1 MEVMYFVPTA
11 SLDSNAKL
19 KNYLAKVPCCD
30 ELQTLEKTSAQVWIV
45 VLTQKLCQQTLATCK
60 LRQQLDPSQKFI
72 FLVDQKELCFW
83 MYRYQLQ
90 VTAVIFCYAKTWY
103 QELLAALQELE
114 KATELC
120 FKSRG
125 KVIKVELEQICYVES
140 HCSNTHAAVLWLM
153 DKRPLQVPKNL
164 RILEK
169 ENPRLWRSHQS
180 YFLNPGNVYMLDKLN
195 ATATFV
201 NGLKCPISRQKFKT
215 LAERFA

>member
-1 MEVMYFVPTA
+1 MEVMYFVPEL

-19 KNYLAKVPCCD
+19 KDHLAKVPCCD
-30 ELQTLEKTSAQVWIV
+30 DLQTLEKMSAQVWIV
-45 VLTQKLCQQTLATCK
+45 VLTQKLCQQLV
-60 LRQQLDPSQKFI
+60 PSQKFI

-103 QELLAALQELE
+103 QELMAALQELE
-114 KATELC
+114 KATDLC

-125 KVIKVELEQICYVES
+125 KVIKVALEQICYVES
-140 HCSNTHAAVLWLM
+140 HCSNTHAAVLWLI
-153 DKRPLQVPKNL
+153 DKQTIQVPKNL
-164 RILEK
+164 HVLEK

-180 YFLNPGNVYMLDKLN
+180 YLLNPGNVYMLDKLN

>member
-103 QELLAALQELE
+103 QELMAALQELE
-114 KATELC
+114 KAEE
-120 FKSRG
+120 KSSKSSLNRSVMWSRIALIHMLLFCG
-125 KVIKVELEQICYVES
+125 SWINDRSKS
-140 HCSNTHAAVLWLM
+140 
-153 DKRPLQVPKNL
+153 L
-164 RILEK
+164 RICV
-169 ENPRLWRSHQS
+169 
-180 YFLNPGNVYMLDKLN
+180 F
-195 ATATFV
+195 
-201 NGLKCPISRQKFKT
+201 
-215 LAERFA
+215 

>member
-19 KNYLAKVPCCD
+19 KDYLAKVPCCD
-30 ELQTLEKTSAQVWIV
+30 ELQALEKTSAQVWIV

-103 QELLAALQELE
+103 QELMAALQELE

-120 FKSRG
+120 FKSREKSSKSSLNRSVMWNHIALIHMLLFCG
-125 KVIKVELEQICYVES
+125 SWINDRSKS
-140 HCSNTHAAVLWLM
+140 
-153 DKRPLQVPKNL
+153 L
-164 RILEK
+164 RICV
-169 ENPRLWRSHQS
+169 
-180 YFLNPGNVYMLDKLN
+180 F
-195 ATATFV
+195 
-201 NGLKCPISRQKFKT
+201 
-215 LAERFA
+215 